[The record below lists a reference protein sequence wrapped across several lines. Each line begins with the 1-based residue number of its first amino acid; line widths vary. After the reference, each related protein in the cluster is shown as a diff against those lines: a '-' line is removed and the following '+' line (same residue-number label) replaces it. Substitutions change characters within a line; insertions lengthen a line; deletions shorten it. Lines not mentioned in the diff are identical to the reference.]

1 MAAEDIEDTEFED
14 DEDDETYSGPFF
26 DYLKSDNGHETISRL
41 IKLGEDIKSDKL
53 KKAKSYA
60 ILERWLQPSI
70 VLIIILATSILT
82 YVDKF
87 DSTIGVLF
95 GTLIGY
101 IYGKG
106 R

>member
-1 MAAEDIEDTEFED
+1 MAAEDIEDTQFED

-41 IKLGEDIKSDKL
+41 IKIVEDLKLDKL
-53 KKAKSYA
+53 KKSKNYV
-60 ILERWLQPSI
+60 IFERWLQASI
-70 VLIIILATSILT
+70 ILIIILATSILT
-82 YVDKF
+82 YADKF

-101 IYGKG
+101 VYGKG